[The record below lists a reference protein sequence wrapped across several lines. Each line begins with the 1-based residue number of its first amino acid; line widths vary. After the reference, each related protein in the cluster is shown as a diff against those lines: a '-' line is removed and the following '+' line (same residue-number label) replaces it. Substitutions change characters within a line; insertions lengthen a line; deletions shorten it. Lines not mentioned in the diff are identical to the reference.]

1 LELMG
6 FKVPSNPTHAMILS
20 TSMSIASVG
29 CLSKDAGT
37 DRVSEGGVVSSIND
51 IFNTKTVT
59 K

>member
-1 LELMG
+1 MG